1 VQGLVK
7 ECIGRESAPG
17 KFLYAISVRCSRAAA
32 VVAPK
37 CRDKARE
44 RFFQLFEVALEIHWR
59 RIEPLPELIGKLNR
73 HGFGAFQAGQMPR
86 RLDAKV
92 SQNGANII
100 RLRQRPPVDLVWRC
114 VLEII
119 FETTPDPLIHLNDE
133 L

>member
-7 ECIGRESAPG
+7 ECIGRESALG
-17 KFLYAISVRCSRAAA
+17 KFLRDQRAVLQGCCCCS
-32 VVAPK
+32 PQ